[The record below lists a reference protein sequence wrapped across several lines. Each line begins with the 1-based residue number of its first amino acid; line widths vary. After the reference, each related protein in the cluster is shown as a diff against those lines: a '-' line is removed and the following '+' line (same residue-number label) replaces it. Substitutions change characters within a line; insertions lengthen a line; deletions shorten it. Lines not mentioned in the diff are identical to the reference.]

1 MQQLYQISVER
12 AAVRAS
18 QHHCWV
24 VIMSGHTGGRAGGGV
39 EQMNCYL
46 INAEVG
52 NSLKLSLQATSIR
65 EKNNKRG

>member
-1 MQQLYQISVER
+1 
-12 AAVRAS
+12 
-18 QHHCWV
+18 
-24 VIMSGHTGGRAGGGV
+24 MSGHTGGRAGGGV